1 MANINKIKYYPDRFY
16 IGLDGFDLTKLFEVS
31 PDYTLSLQQ
40 AIFIHEYFHYL
51 TNIST
56 FQGVRSFHAAFC
68 DMFKVVCRLFN
79 REGLNA
85 FPINSNTYP
94 SCEYDVGYWKTLN
107 GVFAEDQAM
116 GKLSDEV
123 KKSPNGSFTVTNITT
138 ELGELMT
145 IEKDGELVSGKREFV
160 RIEVDGLVYTKSF
173 RLSLGAMDEFLSA
186 SVDEFIFEHNLA
198 DNKQILDIQPYY
210 PYRTFDEILRYYGF
224 RLASREKILIVYYAM
239 HGKNPAVMLKSILD
253 CIRSDGQDKFEANPC
268 QYLESRFEF
277 YVDYDDLI
285 NQISQFIEKAD
296 SFGIKLATK
305 FLSYFQD
312 RIITAQGLL
321 RKDSFFF
328 VRPFLVDELDKVAR
342 RQDFVL
348 SFDRIRT
355 CFPEPVIL
363 QNRNFAPLTQYNYGA
378 DLVVIGLAIYEIFES
393 LKDNQVPKRTQNG
406 KDKYDF
412 PDGVANCDDVS
423 TFGAP
428 PLKAYWH
435 RALNELGLYEALM
448 KMLGHEV

>member
-68 DMFKVVCRLFN
+68 DMFKVVCRLFK

-107 GVFAEDQAM
+107 EVFAEDQAM
-116 GKLSDEV
+116 GKLSDQVE
-123 KKSPNGSFTVTNITT
+123 KSPNGSFTVTNITT

-145 IEKDGELVSGKREFV
+145 IEKDGELESGKREFV
-160 RIEVDGLVYTKSF
+160 RIDVDGLVYTKSF

-186 SVDEFIFEHNLA
+186 SVDEFIFEHSLA

-210 PYRTFDEILRYYGF
+210 PYRAFDEILRYYGL

-253 CIRSDGQDKFEANPC
+253 CISSDGQDKFESNPC
-268 QYLESRFEF
+268 QYLKSRFEF

-328 VRPFLVDELDKVAR
+328 VRPFFVDELDKVAR

-393 LKDNQVPKRTQNG
+393 LEDNQVPKRTKNG

>member
-1 MANINKIKYYPDRFY
+1 MANINKINYYPDRFY

-68 DMFKVVCRLFN
+68 DMFKVVCRLFK

-107 GVFAEDQAM
+107 EVFAEDQAM
-116 GKLSDEV
+116 GKLSDQVE
-123 KKSPNGSFTVTNITT
+123 KSPNGSFTVTNITT

-145 IEKDGELVSGKREFV
+145 IEKDGELESGKREFV
-160 RIEVDGLVYTKSF
+160 RIDVDGLVYTKSF

-186 SVDEFIFEHNLA
+186 SVDEFIFEHSLA

-210 PYRTFDEILRYYGF
+210 PYRAFDEILRYYGL

-253 CIRSDGQDKFEANPC
+253 CISSDGQDNFESNPC
-268 QYLESRFEF
+268 QYLKSRFEF

-296 SFGIKLATK
+296 SFGIKLATT

-328 VRPFLVDELDKVAR
+328 VRPFFVDELDKVAR

-348 SFDRIRT
+348 SFDRIRSS
-355 CFPEPVIL
+355 FPEPVIL

-378 DLVVIGLAIYEIFES
+378 DLVVLGLAIYEIFES
-393 LKDNQVPKRTQNG
+393 LEDNQVPKRTKNG
-406 KDKYDF
+406 KDKYDL
-412 PDGVANCDDVS
+412 PDGVENCDDVS

-448 KMLGHEV
+448 KNARA